1 MSNATP
7 DPAIGASWM
16 RTSARVL
23 VIAGGVVSWS
33 AIASASVSTFLTG
46 VLMVCAASALTLTR
60 VLVVPPKG
68 TTVAGRLRS
77 LWQNPWVLTYE
88 RRFFI
93 APVLLLAAVGFALG
107 QSAWVAVLSSFAVL
121 LGLSVVYLGSP
132 HEFVNRV
139 IARTALT
146 SATPPEQKLL
156 ADSEAWTHTDLRTP
170 PPGFPALP
178 SGQVIAVVQNMRT
191 KSHAV
196 LLENAG
202 ARPEEWSRWSQRST
216 TWDTPMGRAEV
227 EAHEI
232 WDGRPEAIV
241 TITLPAMVIVIEGVA
256 GAETALANARLLTRS
271 LAVPQAD
278 AATPAPRIGLFDR
291 VLGYPLIPAIAAWM
305 VIPVLI
311 SVISADVV
319 FAGANLMRLLAL
331 IGLWLPLHC
340 LALNVVGIVRPSTFR
355 LDRLRVRRRAKIVFW
370 VGLAPAA
377 FAMLMV
383 GVGFG
388 WSPTTAWAVTALFAV
403 ALVTAYLIRDPGKA
417 RPGRRSRT
425 TAGVGETIGT

>member
-1 MSNATP
+1 MSNVAP

-16 RTSARVL
+16 RIGARVL
-23 VIAGGVVSWS
+23 VIVGGVVSWS

-46 VLMVCAASALTLTR
+46 ILMVAVASALTLTR
-60 VLVVPPKG
+60 VIVVPPKG

-88 RRFFI
+88 RRYFI

-107 QSAWVAVLSSFAVL
+107 QTAWVAVFSTLAVL

-132 HEFVNRV
+132 HEFANRV
-139 IARTALT
+139 IARTPLVA
-146 SATPPEQKLL
+146 AAPPTQKLL
-156 ADSEAWTHTDLRTP
+156 GDSESWTRTDLRTP

-178 SGQVIAVVQNMRT
+178 SGRIIAVVQNMRT
-191 KSHAV
+191 KSYAV

-216 TWDTPMGRAEV
+216 TWETPMGRAEV

-232 WDGRPEAIV
+232 WDGRPEVIV

-271 LAVPQAD
+271 LAEPQAN
-278 AATPAPRIGLFDR
+278 APAPTPRTGLFDR
-291 VLGYPLIPAIAAWM
+291 VLGYPLVPAIAAWV

-311 SVISADVV
+311 SVISADAL

-331 IGLWLPLHC
+331 AGLWLPLHC
-340 LALNVVGIVRPSTFR
+340 LVLNVVGIVRPGTLR
-355 LDRLRVRRRAKIVFW
+355 LDRQRLRRRAKLVFW

-377 FAMLMV
+377 FGMLMV

-388 WSPTTAWAVTALFAV
+388 WSSTTAWGAVALFAV
-403 ALVTAYLIRDPGKA
+403 ALVTAHLTRDPGKA
-417 RPGRRSRT
+417 RSGRRSRT
-425 TAGVGETIGT
+425 KAGAGETIER